1 MTAAY
6 ASSEES
12 TVLENIIEGR
22 YQIVFFTPESLLRN
36 QRWREMLCSDTYIN
50 NLVGL
55 AVDEVHCV
63 TKWCVFVITFYVY
76 GVHVS
81 PLCNNCY
88 RGDGFRTDFSKLG
101 EVRSLIP
108 SSVKLIAL
116 TATATRVTRT
126 RVIKML
132 NMVDPCIV
140 AASPNK
146 PNITFW
152 VAEKPATMEDTFMPL
167 IERVRTE
174 RMSLP
179 RVIIYCR
186 SHNDCATLYGLF
198 RENLGRDFTEPAG
211 LPDLSE
217 FRLVDMF
224 TSATSKKVKASILN
238 SFSKSS
244 HLRVVIC
251 TVAFGMGIDCPDVR
265 QVVHWGPS
273 DDAEGYVQE
282 CGRAGRDGKRSCAL
296 LFWSKKDASSTK
308 MMNYCQS
315 GSCRRALLMQY
326 FEDSQFASPSQSGGY
341 VCCDVCSKCCMC
353 VKCNR
358 VSFPLVPTNFKR
370 QIEQ

>member
-6 ASSEES
+6 ASCEES

-22 YQIVFFTPESLLRN
+22 YQIMFFTPESLLRN
-36 QRWREMLCSDTYIN
+36 QRWREMLCSDIYIN

-81 PLCNNCY
+81 PLCKNCY

-126 RVIKML
+126 RVVKML

-174 RMSLP
+174 RMREP
-179 RVIIYCR
+179 GER
-186 SHNDCATLYGLF
+186 LY
-198 RENLGRDFTEPAG
+198 
-211 LPDLSE
+211 
-217 FRLVDMF
+217 
-224 TSATSKKVKASILN
+224 
-238 SFSKSS
+238 
-244 HLRVVIC
+244 
-251 TVAFGMGIDCPDVR
+251 
-265 QVVHWGPS
+265 
-273 DDAEGYVQE
+273 
-282 CGRAGRDGKRSCAL
+282 
-296 LFWSKKDASSTK
+296 
-308 MMNYCQS
+308 
-315 GSCRRALLMQY
+315 
-326 FEDSQFASPSQSGGY
+326 
-341 VCCDVCSKCCMC
+341 
-353 VKCNR
+353 
-358 VSFPLVPTNFKR
+358 
-370 QIEQ
+370 